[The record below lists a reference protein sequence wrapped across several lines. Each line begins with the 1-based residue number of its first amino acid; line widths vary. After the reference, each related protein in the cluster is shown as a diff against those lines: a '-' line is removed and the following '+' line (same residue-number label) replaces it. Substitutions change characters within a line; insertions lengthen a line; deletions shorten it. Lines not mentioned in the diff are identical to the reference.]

1 MPIKASCACGAAFAA
16 RDDLAGRTVACP
28 KCKQPLTI
36 PAAAVSAPAAAPV
49 PHANADL
56 FDGLGLKARD
66 ESQPRCP
73 GCSADMPP
81 NAVLCVK
88 CGYNVKLGKRMQT
101 ISMSGETPMVVGGG
115 GHGDHGG
122 ATALLMAR
130 AAQAAEE
137 DQVSEKAKTSEG
149 MPVWVWIVGLLSCV
163 LFGVVM
169 SLIPQSVALFGTGM
183 VLLMGAGLLTL
194 FSWIS
199 IIVAAAKRNP
209 LFGIGIFVGDIIV
222 GAVLVLLGWLVSW
235 ATESDFGVTLRIGA
249 GAVAITYALM
259 RTEECAQFL
268 LFMWISKI
276 LLLVAWILL
285 FVASLLLAAAEKE
298 GVSFVPSPLQPTAM
312 VVERAD
318 GGHIYPLARQSS

>member
-1 MPIKASCACGAAFAA
+1 
-16 RDDLAGRTVACP
+16 LAGRTVACP

-36 PAAAVSAPAAAPV
+36 PAAAAKAPAPAPV
-49 PHANADL
+49 AHANAEL
-56 FDGLGLKARD
+56 FDDLGLQARD

-73 GCSADMPP
+73 GCSANMPP

-101 ISMSGETPMVVGGG
+101 ISMSGETPVVVGGG

-122 ATALLMAR
+122 ATAMLMAR

-137 DQVSEKAKTSEG
+137 DHVAEKAKTSEG

-169 SLIPQSVALFGTGM
+169 SLVSQSTALFGTGM
-183 VLLMGAGLLTL
+183 ILILGAGLLTL

-199 IIVAAAKRNP
+199 IIVTAAKSNP
-209 LFGIGIFVGDIIV
+209 LFGIGIFIGDIILGV
-222 GAVLVLLGWLVSW
+222 VLVLLGWLVSW
-235 ATESDFGVTLRIGA
+235 ATESEFGVTLRIGA
-249 GAVAITYALM
+249 GTVAITYALM

-268 LFMWISKI
+268 LFMWIAKI
-276 LLLVAWILL
+276 LLIVAWILL
-285 FVASLLLAAAEKE
+285 FVAGLIHAAAQK
-298 GVSFVPSPLQPTAM
+298 
-312 VVERAD
+312 D
-318 GGHIYPLARQSS
+318 GGGEGSFAPPPMKQTALAMNFDEGRPLVAFSWQIS